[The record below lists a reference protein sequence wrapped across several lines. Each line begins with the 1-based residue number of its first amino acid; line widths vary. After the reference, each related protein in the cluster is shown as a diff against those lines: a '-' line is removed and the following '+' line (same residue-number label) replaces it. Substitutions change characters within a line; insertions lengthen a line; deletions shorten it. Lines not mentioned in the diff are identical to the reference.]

1 MKSVGSISS
10 ESLHRSLD
18 QWGLRLHLMLTG
30 ELGDMQESLHVI
42 AFGYMGAA

>member
-1 MKSVGSISS
+1 MKSVGSIFP
-10 ESLHRSLD
+10 ESVQRSLD
-18 QWGLRLHLMLTG
+18 QWGLRLLLKLTS